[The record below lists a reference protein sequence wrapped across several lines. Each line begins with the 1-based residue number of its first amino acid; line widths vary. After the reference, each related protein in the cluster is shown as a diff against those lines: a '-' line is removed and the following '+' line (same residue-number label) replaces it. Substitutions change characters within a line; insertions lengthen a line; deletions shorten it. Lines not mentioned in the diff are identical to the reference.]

1 MKSISL
7 HELEECFDLI
17 LDDVANNRSTY
28 LITTE
33 KGNVVMMPY
42 DEYDA
47 LKNIYGEWLNET
59 GNLDY

>member
-1 MKSISL
+1 MKSINL
-7 HELEECFDLI
+7 KEFEECFDLI
-17 LDDVANNRSTY
+17 FDDVADNRSTY

-47 LKNIYGEWLNET
+47 LKNIYSEWLNET
-59 GNLDY
+59 GNQDY